1 MSDDKIN
8 FVRRFIAELARLA
21 GVTSFSDG
29 LQINEYAEMVAPQ
42 YFGDEE
48 SRLLG
53 PEACAALAMDAVRE
67 RRRALEKRATK
78 PPRPMADALGRLDTF
93 GRLHPNRKARRAEKA
108 RGRSKAGQK

>member
-21 GVTSFSDG
+21 GFASFSDG

-53 PEACAALAMDAVRE
+53 PEASAALAMDAVRE
-67 RRRALEKRATK
+67 RCRALEKRAAK
-78 PPRPMADALGRLDTF
+78 LPRPMADALGRLAEYE
-93 GRLHPNRKARRAEKA
+93 RLNPNRKARRAAQRAKR
-108 RGRSKAGQK
+108 RGHKGD